1 MTNKQKV
8 GYVSNEGPHPIIS
21 LSKLNGCRPGAGRS
35 MIGHFIPLFGVF
47 IYFHCD
53 HHHGS

>member
-1 MTNKQKV
+1 MTNNIIT
-8 GYVSNEGPHPIIS
+8 VSNEGPHPIIS
-21 LSKLNGCRPGAGRS
+21 LSKLNGYRPGAGRS